1 MWFPSWS
8 RLLGPDPE
16 LNKSNKTHIT
26 LGKEPNTEVIQL
38 APGKEIKAHGK
49 LHC

>member
-8 RLLGPDPE
+8 RLLGPNPE
-16 LNKSNKTHIT
+16 VNKSNKTHIT
-26 LGKEPNTEVIQL
+26 LGKDPNPEVIPL